1 MKFGENKVID
11 KHDREMQ
18 CFQRAVQIALKK
30 RGETKRI
37 LKYLNGSDVVRKEE
51 ERPDIV
57 KLCKND
63 SRGQCDT
70 IVGIEHFRVDQLSIK
85 KKDGRI
91 ASTGIVTEKNVR
103 NLFNKWHD
111 EVMRL
116 DTVPDA
122 AVHDIGKV
130 VAEQIQ
136 RMEVTT
142 YDTYIHAFNYSLEQ
156 HIKSFDVYRK
166 NLEKLA
172 GKRYKIPVALF
183 IEIHMEFNN

>member
-1 MKFGENKVID
+1 MID

-37 LKYLNGSDVVRKEE
+37 LKYLNGNDVVRKEE

-91 ASTGIVTEKNVR
+91 ASTGIVTEKNVW
-103 NLFNKWHD
+103 NMFNTWHD
-111 EVMRL
+111 EVMRT
-116 DTVPDA
+116 DKVPDA
-122 AVHDIGKV
+122 AVYDIVKV
-130 VAEQIQ
+130 IAEQIT
-136 RMEVTT
+136 RMEATT
-142 YDTYIHAFNYSLEQ
+142 YHTYIHAFN
-156 HIKSFDVYRK
+156 
-166 NLEKLA
+166 
-172 GKRYKIPVALF
+172 
-183 IEIHMEFNN
+183 